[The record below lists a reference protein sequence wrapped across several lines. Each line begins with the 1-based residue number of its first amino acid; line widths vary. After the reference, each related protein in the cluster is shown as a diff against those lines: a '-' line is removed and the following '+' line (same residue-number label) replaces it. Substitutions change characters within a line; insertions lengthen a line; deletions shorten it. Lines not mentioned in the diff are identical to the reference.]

1 MFLSTAKL
9 RVYRLNGQCIFV
21 STLSLSKRVII
32 IVTSDVGKMYNVLE
46 YHALP
51 LLVPCTHT
59 HTHTL
64 AIVHFEYNLRV
75 VLSHLDTLS
84 NFRKHVHF

>member
-21 STLSLSKRVII
+21 STLSERVII

-46 YHALP
+46 YHAL
-51 LLVPCTHT
+51 L
-59 HTHTL
+59 
-64 AIVHFEYNLRV
+64 
-75 VLSHLDTLS
+75 
-84 NFRKHVHF
+84 